1 MRLLLDTNVLSE
13 VTRPAPDARVLNW
26 LDGLDEDRSF
36 ISVVSI
42 AEIRRGVALMDEGRK
57 REALAEWLAQDLPQ
71 RFEQRVLLV
80 DEPVA
85 LAWGD
90 LMGLAKRRGRGLSS
104 MDGLIAAT
112 AIARE
117 LTLATRNTRDFEGFG
132 IELFDPWT
140 A

>member
-13 VTRPAPDARVLNW
+13 VTKLAPDPRVLKW

-42 AEIRRGVALMDEGRK
+42 AEIRRGVVLMDEGRK
-57 REALAEWLAQDLPQ
+57 REALTDWLARDLPQ
-71 RFEQRVLLV
+71 RFEHRVLPV
-80 DEPVA
+80 DEAVA

-90 LMGLAKRRGRGLSS
+90 LIGLAKRRGRGLSS

-112 AIARE
+112 AISQN
-117 LTLATRNTRDFEGFG
+117 LTLATRNTRDFDGFAV
-132 IELFDPWT
+132 ELFDPWT
-140 A
+140 G

>member
-13 VTRPAPDARVLNW
+13 VTRPAPDARVLEW
-26 LDGLDEDRSF
+26 LDRLDEDRSF

-57 REALAEWLAQDLPQ
+57 REALAEWLARDLPQ
-71 RFEQRVLLV
+71 RFEQQLLRGR
-80 DEPVA
+80 A
-85 LAWGD
+85 GCL
-90 LMGLAKRRGRGLSS
+90 GLGRPDGMAKRRGRGLSS

-112 AIARE
+112 AIAQE
-117 LTLATRNTRDFEGFG
+117 LTLATRNTKDFEGFG

-140 A
+140 V

>member
-1 MRLLLDTNVLSE
+1 VRLLLDTNVLSE
-13 VTRPAPDARVLNW
+13 VTRPAPDARVLDW

-57 REALAEWLAQDLPQ
+57 REALAEWLARDLPQ
-71 RFEQRVLLV
+71 RFEQRILPV

-112 AIARE
+112 AIAQQ
-117 LTLATRNTRDFEGFG
+117 LTLATRNTRNFEGFG

>member
-13 VTRPAPDARVLNW
+13 VTKPAPDQRVLEW
-26 LDGLDEDRSF
+26 LDKLDEDRAF

-42 AEIRRGVALMDEGRK
+42 AEIRRGAALMGQGRK
-57 REALAEWLAQDLPQ
+57 RDALSEWLAEDLPQ
-71 RFEQRVLLV
+71 RFEHRVLAV
-80 DEPVA
+80 DEPIA

-104 MDGLIAAT
+104 MDGLIAAN
-112 AIARE
+112 AIAGE
-117 LTLATRNTRDFEGFG
+117 LTLATRNTEDFDGFVTD
-132 IELFDPWT
+132 LFDPWT

>member
-13 VTRPAPDARVLNW
+13 VTKPRPDTRVLEW
-26 LDGLDEDRSF
+26 LDGLDEDRAF

-42 AEIRRGVALMDEGRK
+42 AEIRRGVALMDSCRK
-57 REALAEWLAQDLPQ
+57 RDALAEWLARDLPQ
-71 RFEQRVLLV
+71 RFEQRVISV
-80 DEPVA
+80 EEPVA

-90 LMGLAKRRGRGLSS
+90 LMALAKRSGRGLAS

-112 AIARE
+112 AMAHN

-132 IELFDPWT
+132 IEIVDPWSS
-140 A
+140 

>member
-1 MRLLLDTNVLSE
+1 M
-13 VTRPAPDARVLNW
+13 TRPAPDKRVLDW
-26 LDGLDEDRSF
+26 LDELDEDRSF

-42 AEIRRGVALMDEGRK
+42 AEIRPGVALMDEDRK
-57 REALAEWLAQDLPQ
+57 RVALGEWLTRDLPH
-71 RFEQRVLLV
+71 RFEQRGLPV
-80 DEPVA
+80 DEKVA

-90 LMGLAKRRGRGLSS
+90 LIGLAKRHGRGLSS

-117 LTLATRNTRDFEGFG
+117 LTLATRNTRDFEGLG

-140 A
+140 AP

>member
-13 VTRPAPDARVLNW
+13 VTRPAPDARVLDW
-26 LDGLDEDRSF
+26 LHGLDEDRSF

-57 REALAEWLAQDLPQ
+57 REALAEWLARDLPQ
-71 RFEQRVLLV
+71 RFEQRVLPV

-90 LMGLAKRRGRGLSS
+90 LIGLAKRRGRGLSS

-112 AIARE
+112 AIAQE
-117 LTLATRNTRDFEGFG
+117 LTLATRNTKDFEGFG
-132 IELFDPWT
+132 LELFDPWT